1 MMTAPGATAASVAG
15 VPLPKVGSHSRARLP
30 FGDLALG
37 AFLLTQVLDGLCT
50 YLGVHAFGI
59 RVEANPVIAAL
70 MTHLGHGPGLLS
82 AKIIAGGLG
91 ICLYLRQ
98 IHSMLAL
105 LAGFYATAAIVPWTA
120 LLFF

>member
-1 MMTAPGATAASVAG
+1 MMTAARATATSVADA
-15 VPLPKVGSHSRARLP
+15 PLPKVGSPARRRLS

-37 AFLLTQVLDGLCT
+37 AFLLTQVLDGLYT
-50 YLGVHAFGI
+50 YVGVDAFGI

-91 ICLYLRQ
+91 VCLYLRH

-120 LLFF
+120 ILFF